1 MKSQHWI
8 YIMLLLMTSIAETS
22 CKKALIEHPY
32 TAFTTDYYKTA
43 DGLKAAITAV
53 YANMRYDFGPLG
65 AVGLANVGTDE
76 FTFGDQVSSGQFLEL
91 GTYQIPS
98 TNGAILTPWN
108 RNYNGINLCN
118 AILKFAPGVDMGDS
132 KRNELMAEARYL
144 RAHLYLL
151 LVENFGA
158 VPVDLGSG
166 DLQFTEA
173 PYYGFNRLPF
183 NDILKKDYQAM
194 IDDLIY
200 ASQNLPVQRPGST
213 LAQPSAANS
222 SFKLSQAAALH
233 LLAKV
238 YLFRGYSAVKE
249 ATDFKNAY
257 TTAMELINNKAKYGT
272 DLLQDFGQVHKQGN
286 DYNKEILY
294 AVERLAQNNAANE
307 TLDPGTDFANK
318 VNIANNL
325 FNANYQ
331 NQVSVGG
338 VSLIDD
344 RPLIYGRPLRQ
355 FAPTK
360 YVSETAFAEKTNDS
374 RWDNTFRTLWRVN
387 TVRTG
392 TALQTFIASLA
403 AVGFKIGDTAIYL
416 PLTDTRASQLV
427 AAGKKYKVVGPSD
440 WWNNQTK
447 KTQLFPNLKK
457 YDDSLRS
464 NPQDVSGRPYIV
476 SKLSEVYLTAAEAAF
491 QDGHPT
497 DAVILIN
504 VLRTRA
510 AYRSGL
516 TAIELAQRVA
526 AMQIG
531 LDQITLDFILNE
543 RTRELC
549 GEGLRWPDLAIRN
562 KLVERVKLYNPDG
575 AAHVADFHNLRP
587 IPQDQINSV
596 VDPGGDANRN
606 KYQNPGYY

>member
-1 MKSQHWI
+1 MKSTYQFFI
-8 YIMLLLMTSIAETS
+8 LLLAMVSITGSS
-22 CKKALIEHPY
+22 CKKALIEQPY
-32 TAFTTDYYKTA
+32 TAFTTDYYKTEG
-43 DGLKAAITAV
+43 GLQSAINAV

-65 AVGLANVGTDE
+65 AVGLSNVGTDE
-76 FTFGDQVSSGQFLEL
+76 FTFGDQVTSGQFLEL
-91 GTYQIPS
+91 GTYQIPP

-118 AILKFAPGVDMGDS
+118 AILKFAPDVAMDDNR
-132 KRNELMAEARYL
+132 RNVLMAEARYL

-151 LVENFGA
+151 LVEHFGA
-158 VPVDLGSG
+158 VPIDLGSG
-166 DLQFTEA
+166 DLQFTEV

-183 NDILKKDYQAM
+183 NDILKKNYQAM
-194 IDDLIY
+194 IDDLTF
-200 ASQNLPVQRPGST
+200 ASQHLPVQRPGST
-213 LAQPSAANS
+213 NASPSAGNS
-222 SFKLSQAAALH
+222 SFKLAQPAALH

-272 DLLQDFGQVHKQGN
+272 DLLPDYGQVHKQGN
-286 DYNKEILY
+286 DYNREILY
-294 AVERLAQNNAANE
+294 SVERLALNNAANE
-307 TLDPGTDFANK
+307 TLDPSTDFANK

-331 NQVSVGG
+331 NQITVDG

-355 FAPTK
+355 FAPTR
-360 YVSETAFAEKTNDS
+360 YVSNTAFSDKVNDS
-374 RWDNTFRTLWRVN
+374 RWDHTFRTLWKVN

-392 TALQTFIASLA
+392 ADLQAFIAKLA
-403 AVGFKIGDTAIYL
+403 TIGFKIGDTAIYL
-416 PLTDTRASQLV
+416 PLTTARANQLV
-427 AAGKKYKVVGPSD
+427 AAGKKYKIVGPDD
-440 WWNNQTK
+440 WWTNQTK
-447 KTQLFPNLKK
+447 KTQLYPNLKK
-457 YDDSLRS
+457 YDDSLRN
-464 NPQDVSGRPYIV
+464 NPQDVSGRPFIV
-476 SKLSEVYLTAAEAAF
+476 SKLSETYLTAAEAAM
-491 QDGHPT
+491 QDGHPS
-497 DAVILIN
+497 DAVTLIN

-510 AYRSGL
+510 AYRPGL
-516 TAIELAQRVA
+516 TAEQLAQRVA

-531 LDQITLDFILNE
+531 LSQITLDFILDE

-549 GEGLRWPDLAIRN
+549 GESLRWADLAVRN
-562 KLVERVKLYNPDG
+562 KLVDRVKSYNPDG
-575 AAHVADFHNLRP
+575 AANVQSFHNLRP